1 MRAADA
7 FTRAIELRKSN
18 RYRLSAPVF
27 FCWAPQNGPSRSCN
41 GITRDVNTSAVYVMT
56 DAAPPV
62 GARVQ
67 MDILLPKLAQPGPGM
82 HLSGEGIV
90 IRSEPFGTKGASTSN
105 GGFAAAVQFYP
116 EASDLVLSHFNSSE
130 RVM

>member
-1 MRAADA
+1 
-7 FTRAIELRKSN
+7 
-18 RYRLSAPVF
+18 
-27 FCWAPQNGPSRSCN
+27 
-41 GITRDVNTSAVYVMT
+41 MT